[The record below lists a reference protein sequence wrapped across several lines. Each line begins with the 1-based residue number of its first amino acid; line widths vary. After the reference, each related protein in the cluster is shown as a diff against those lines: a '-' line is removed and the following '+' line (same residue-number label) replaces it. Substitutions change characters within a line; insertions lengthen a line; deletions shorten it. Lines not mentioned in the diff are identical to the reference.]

1 MVLNCKETLLH
12 LQRAITAGGQTL
24 FFPTVCGRKEVLRM
38 RKKAFELFI
47 CAVIV
52 LYIFLVKRIDRLAG
66 TQTVNDLKT
75 IDY

>member
-1 MVLNCKETLLH
+1 
-12 LQRAITAGGQTL
+12 
-24 FFPTVCGRKEVLRM
+24 M

-52 LYIFLVKRIDRLAG
+52 LYIFLVKAGIDRLAG

-75 IDY
+75 IVIERV

>member
-1 MVLNCKETLLH
+1 
-12 LQRAITAGGQTL
+12 
-24 FFPTVCGRKEVLRM
+24 M

>member
-1 MVLNCKETLLH
+1 MKAQSRHKNAPALDFARERGIILLKGN
-12 LQRAITAGGQTL
+12 AVYSGQTL

-52 LYIFLVKRIDRLAG
+52 LYMFLINAH
-66 TQTVNDLKT
+66 
-75 IDY
+75 